1 MVGLQENKMKKIL
14 ALAFLILLG
23 NCTRLPAIQYHSKFS
38 GEKLDSKRESQLN
51 EIRKKICD
59 AYSKGQDILSV
70 PEVLHPKADATMF
83 FYEDSQMKMVKLEN
97 PQAMKKMISD
107 LGKEDIYD
115 TFLNVTI
122 LDVEDIGVGLI
133 QNNPSKEY
141 RDKTS
146 SFTIKNPP
154 LKVNMGNGD
163 GPLRITSLYKMY
175 GYKHVPYPKALDSDP

>member
-1 MVGLQENKMKKIL
+1 MAGLQTSKLRKTL
-14 ALAFLILLG
+14 VLVFLIFQW
-23 NCTRLPAIQYHSKFS
+23 NCTRLPTIQYHSKFS
-38 GEKLDSKRESQLN
+38 GDKLDSKRESELN

-70 PEVLHPKADATMF
+70 PEVLHPIFNATMF
-83 FYEDSQMKMVKLEN
+83 FYESSQKKRATLEN
-97 PQAMKKMISD
+97 PQAIKKMISD

-141 RDKTS
+141 REETS

-154 LKVNMGNGD
+154 LKVNIGNGD
-163 GPLRITSLYKMY
+163 GIMTQISN
-175 GYKHVPYPKALDSDP
+175 